1 MHVRIWPQHPV
12 WLGSRCHQSATFVQ
26 VRSRIEQSDPS
37 DPVGYARKVSG
48 LSLLAYARR
57 AAGLSQDALARLA
70 GTSQSTL
77 SAYERGTKS
86 PSLAVAERIIEAAG
100 HRLEVVPNL
109 EFVEVPGQ
117 HGLHPFWLANELWRL
132 APERAFST
140 VVLPGPNHDWPS
152 PRRPYRLRKREDRA
166 RAYALILRE
175 GSPTDLLDYV
185 DGALLVDI
193 WTELDLPDPI
203 RRAWLPL
210 IRKALPTS
218 RRRRG
223 LDSEVEGPP
232 GGAHPTPTQPAR
244 SVPQVGARRGQR

>member
-1 MHVRIWPQHPV
+1 M
-12 WLGSRCHQSATFVQ
+12 
-26 VRSRIEQSDPS
+26 
-37 DPVGYARKVSG
+37 SG
-48 LSLLAYARR
+48 HSLLAYARR
-57 AAGLSQDALARLA
+57 AAGLTQDALARLA
-70 GTSQSTL
+70 GTSQPTL

-140 VVLPGPNHDWPS
+140 VVLPGPHDNWPS
-152 PRRPYRLRKREDRA
+152 PRRPYRLREREDRA
-166 RAYALILRE
+166 RAYELILRE
-175 GSPTDLLDYV
+175 GSPSDLLDYV

-210 IRKALPTS
+210 IRKTLPTS

-223 LDSEVEGPP
+223 SRSENEGPP
-232 GGAHPTPTQPAR
+232 GALIRLRPSRRAHHLRAGQDTPDDPR
-244 SVPQVGARRGQR
+244 S